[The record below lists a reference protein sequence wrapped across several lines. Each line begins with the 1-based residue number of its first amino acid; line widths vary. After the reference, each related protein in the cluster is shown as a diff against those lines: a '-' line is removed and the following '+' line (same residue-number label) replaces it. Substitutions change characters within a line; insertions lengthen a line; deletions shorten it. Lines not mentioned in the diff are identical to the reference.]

1 MHKTKERVWNSFL
14 EISLIL
20 PCRKARDEDRRSEV
34 LKQGKAS
41 IFIIMLLMILYFSH
55 FEVSDLAYL
64 GRKVAQA
71 HQPIRNPQDIF
82 QGEGAEKMLI
92 FKYLGRNCKNVSACV
107 ANTNLLRHFPVCSE
121 LINELLIG
129 FYYC

>member
-1 MHKTKERVWNSFL
+1 MGGGGCTRQRRGFGTVFL

-20 PCRKARDEDRRSEV
+20 PCKRARGEDRRSEV

-55 FEVSDLAYL
+55 FEVNDLAYL
-64 GRKVAQA
+64 EGKVAQA

-82 QGEGAEKMLI
+82 QG
-92 FKYLGRNCKNVSACV
+92 
-107 ANTNLLRHFPVCSE
+107 
-121 LINELLIG
+121 
-129 FYYC
+129 